1 MPVKL
6 EFSDDPHRI
15 EITYSGTIT
24 ESDYKQAIIDFVK
37 FNSEKKCLLVLTD
50 LRDMVVTPSILNV
63 YDSINLFEKMG
74 IDKKTCEAL
83 IMPEN
88 KFAADNIKFYE
99 IACQNRGYNVKI
111 FYNKEDAINWL
122 RSFAEKKD

>member
-6 EFSDDPHRI
+6 EFSNAPNRI
-15 EITYSGTIT
+15 EVTYSGTIT
-24 ESDYKQAIIDFVK
+24 ESDYRKAIIDFVN

-74 IDKKTCEAL
+74 IDKKTSEAL

-99 IACQNRGYNVKI
+99 TACQNRGYNVKI

>member
-6 EFSDDPHRI
+6 EFSDNPHRI
-15 EITYSGTIT
+15 EVTYSGAIS

-50 LRDMVVTPSILNV
+50 LRDMIVTPSILNV
-63 YDSINLFEKMG
+63 YDSINMFEKMG
-74 IDKKTCEAL
+74 IDKKTSEAL

-99 IACQNRGYNVKI
+99 TACQNRGYNVKI
-111 FYNKEDAINWL
+111 FYNKEDAVKWL

>member
-6 EFSDDPHRI
+6 EFSDAPNRI
-15 EITYSGTIT
+15 EVTYSGTIT
-24 ESDYKQAIIDFVK
+24 ESDYRKAIIDFVN

-74 IDKKTCEAL
+74 IDKKTSEAL

-99 IACQNRGYNVKI
+99 TACQNRGYNVKI